1 MRKAI
6 INSNT
11 GTSWVKRASIL
22 LLLTLAITIFVS
34 DGWYK
39 PKYAQAVSMTPTIEQ
54 AWTNIFNNTTVPGT
68 IAYPVTAT
76 GPGRMLVVAVA
87 NIISTASTTNTISVS
102 YGGQTM
108 SKITNETTSSRTHTW
123 LFYLNDAGI
132 KAATNSNLVFTVGAA
147 TQRFYIVNAA
157 VYKGVDQSASPISS
171 SQSYLNNG
179 TASATI
185 GPFAANLVIGT
196 GETAVEILSL
206 SRYASTTPRTLAT
219 PAANWSSIFGPDT
232 RAATDSA
239 NVYVLTDST
248 AGNTTSQHTA
258 SNTTNCSM
266 TAMSMKPYVAPDIGT
281 VTVSGNA
288 TYTTASPTISAAV
301 TSTQTVT
308 GCEYTTNGT
317 AWSAGSLT
325 GTAPNYTCTANPTGL
340 SGTLTINIRA
350 TSIGIGTGVA
360 LSRTVDGAV
369 PTDGAS
375 LYVGSGYLEN
385 ALIWSAASDTG
396 GSGIGSY
403 DVRFSTTATP
413 ANCTSGTSAYTGRL
427 TNYTHTGLT
436 TGQPYYYRVC
446 ASDGAGNKSTGLTG
460 NGTPVTR
467 NSVVQSCGKC
477 HVYLNTSNPVT
488 DGTARNTPDGKF
500 LGSHA
505 THSGTSAGQYAYA
518 CSKCHATPAISNF
531 AHTDR
536 TISMANPINND
547 TNAKYGKGTSW
558 GYTNS
563 PSQFQNCSATYCHS
577 NGTSVATGTIY
588 TSISSPR
595 WNTAITTCNKCHG
608 TSTRTAGGPWYP
620 NYNNYSTGT
629 PLNTGWTSPGY
640 ALHEDGATA
649 TYTAATQQPLVLSS
663 LKISQSALPAGKT
676 ITGISVAVKGKSATS
691 RTLNVAMTKT
701 GNATA
706 VGTAKTVALTP
717 TNEWHVVNTL
727 VNDLWG
733 TTWATTDILGAAN
746 TTFGVILKD
755 NAATTSDI
763 NIDAIRVVV
772 HTADAPKFNS
782 HSAHIAKS
790 YGCNKCHYAT
800 TTNGTSITDTSIHSV
815 GSYSVVA
822 GSGASFTFD
831 NTAVGEPKCSN
842 VSCHGPAVWGLNKFD
857 CVSCHSVSITRTIG
871 AAAGLTLSAVSTEF
885 GLAWGHKKTGRGP
898 VTAADCIVCHL
909 EGNGTTKTASATY
922 HQNGTIDLRD
932 PAGTGE
938 TIIKDFANADFAF
951 RRFST
956 NATRTSA
963 RNSADIAQVVSLKFC
978 IICHKKEGATNP
990 TARANGGTANSPWG
1004 ASTGYALNANIGVT
1018 VANGTI
1024 NVFSQFSSGNSSV
1037 HPVRAPRLKDFPISS
1052 RLNAPYQPTTLPGT
1066 RVAAGGTK
1074 ANSIML
1080 NCFDCHNVSGASP
1093 LRFRTVAAHGN
1104 AETIR
1109 GTVYA
1114 NPSTLCSVCHAG
1126 YTVADQHGSGS
1137 AMAMST
1143 GRTGEGFNGGCYSC
1157 HGDSGDTDAATLPTT
1172 TRPARAAGYHGFNTL
1187 LSGAATWPGLTAGGR
1202 PFAFIRNTATYSG
1215 TAAYHRPVSGP
1226 GLTTGSATCMGG
1238 AGCAGNGSAEP
1249 YTPGG
1254 QY

>member
-6 INSNT
+6 KRKNEGILGWLRKT
-11 GTSWVKRASIL
+11 GIV
-22 LLLTLAITIFVS
+22 LLLTLVTALFMDTNKVQAAIT
-34 DGWYK
+34 
-39 PKYAQAVSMTPTIEQ
+39 EL
-54 AWTNIFNNTTVPGT
+54 TVPTVSNATTTPATVNVT
-68 IAYPVTAT
+68 IATSAS
-76 GPGRMLVVAVA
+76 GKRMLVAGVSIATSNAVA
-87 NIISTASTTNTISVS
+87 PTVNCTWGGNALTAVPNTSTSGVSTYQHTYLFYMLDNPTLMNGTARALTFTVSAGTLTANSIHHAVYDGVAQVAPEGGFSNGGSATTTISLNPPLNIATGDTGFNVAMIVRWNSTTA
-102 YGGQTM
+102 
-108 SKITNETTSSRTHTW
+108 RTLT
-123 LFYLNDAGI
+123 
-132 KAATNSNLVFTVGAA
+132 AATNWTSRTTSTAVTTNPPGATNKYCFTSTTADSAA
-147 TQRFYIVNAA
+147 IASHTPSGTGTYHSSSGMVLKMADSTPPAA
-157 VYKGVDQSASPISS
+157 V
-171 SQSYLNNG
+171 NN
-179 TASATI
+179 
-185 GPFAANLVIGT
+185 L
-196 GETAVEILSL
+196 
-206 SRYASTTPRTLAT
+206 
-219 PAANWSSIFGPDT
+219 
-232 RAATDSA
+232 
-239 NVYVLTDST
+239 
-248 AGNTTSQHTA
+248 
-258 SNTTNCSM
+258 
-266 TAMSMKPYVAPDIGT
+266 T
-281 VTVSGNA
+281 VTPSGG
-288 TYTTASPTISAAV
+288 TYTSTSPTITASITEPDPGSSV
-301 TSTQTVT
+301 S
-308 GCEYTTNGT
+308 CEYTTNGST
-317 AWSAGSLT
+317 WAAGVVT
-325 GTAPNYTCTANPTGL
+325 GSTPTFTCTATPTGL
-340 SGTLTINIRA
+340 SGSLTINMRA
-350 TSIGIGTGVA
+350 TSTGGGPTTGTQIA
-360 LSRTVDGAV
+360 RTVDAAGPSTVTLTPSPGYTNNALYWTAATDALSGTKNYNV
-369 PTDGAS
+369 RFQATTPPTCSTGTS
-375 LYVGSGYLEN
+375 LY
-385 ALIWSAASDTG
+385 TG
-396 GSGIGSY
+396 
-403 DVRFSTTATP
+403 
-413 ANCTSGTSAYTGRL
+413 ANL
-427 TNYTHTGLT
+427 NYVHTGLT
-436 TGQPYYYRVC
+436 ANTTYGYVVC
-446 ASDGAGNKSTGLTG
+446 ANDNVGNQTQAATAA
-460 NGTPVTR
+460 VTTTTR
-467 NSVVQSCGKC
+467 ASVVNNCGSC
-477 HVYLNTSNPVT
+477 HVYLGTQNPVA

-505 THSGTSAGQYAYA
+505 THAGDSAGQYAYVCA
-518 CSKCHATPAISNF
+518 KCHVAPSNNLS
-531 AHTDR
+531 HMNR
-536 TISMANPINND
+536 NLEMSNPINGD
-547 TNAKYGKGTSW
+547 TGAKYGKGTSW
-558 GYTNS
+558 PVTNS

-588 TSISSPR
+588 TNISSPR

-629 PLNTGWTSPGY
+629 PLNTGWTTPGN

-691 RTLNVAMTKT
+691 RMLNVAMTKT

-717 TNEWHVVNTL
+717 TNEWHVVNTV

-885 GLAWGHKKTGRGP
+885 GLAWGHKKSGRGT

-938 TIIKDFANADFAF
+938 AIIKDFNNANFAF

-963 RNSADIAQVVSLKFC
+963 QNSADIAQVVSLKFC
-978 IICHKKEGATNP
+978 IICHKKEGATNT

-1004 ASTGYALNANIGVT
+1004 ASTGYAANTNIGVT

-1037 HPVRAPRLKDFPISS
+1037 HPVRGPRLKDFPIST

-1157 HGDSGDTDAATLPTT
+1157 HGDSGDTDGAVAPTT
-1172 TRPARAAGYHGFNTL
+1172 TRPARAAGYHGFNALVT
-1187 LSGAATWPGLTAGGR
+1187 GGNWPGLAGAR
-1202 PFAFIRNTATYSG
+1202 PFAFIRNTVTYAGAT
-1215 TAAYHRPVSGP
+1215 AYHRPLSGT
-1226 GLTTGSATCMGG
+1226 GLAAGAATCMGG
-1238 AGCAGNGSAEP
+1238 AGCAGNGGAEP